1 VIPSVGSASAFVR
14 PFLTPWTSG
23 PAAAVTSSVVV
34 SVTDLASHRHRDL
47 AGVALVGL
55 RLRMGWYAMPGA
67 VGLWLWSLPLQARSG
82 SISVWSSEDDL
93 RRFVG
98 LPLHVEVMRR
108 NAHRGTVSATTW
120 NAEEFVRSD
129 VVDRARQW
137 IVRRKN

>member
-1 VIPSVGSASAFVR
+1 
-14 PFLTPWTSG
+14 
-23 PAAAVTSSVVV
+23 VTSSVVV
-34 SVTDLASHRHRDL
+34 SVTDFASHRRRDL

-82 SISVWSSEDDL
+82 SISVWTSEDDL

-108 NAHRGTVSATTW
+108 NARRGTVRATTW
-120 NAEEFVRSD
+120 NAEEFVSSE
-129 VVDRARQW
+129 VLGRARQW
-137 IVRRKN
+137 IVSKD

>member
-1 VIPSVGSASAFVR
+1 VIPSAARASWFVR
-14 PFLTPWTSG
+14 PVLTPWASG
-23 PAAAVTSSVVV
+23 PATAVTSSVVV
-34 SVTDLASHRHRDL
+34 SVTDFASHRRRDL

-82 SISVWSSEDDL
+82 SISVWTSEDDL

-108 NAHRGTVSATTW
+108 NARRGTVRATTW
-120 NAEEFVRSD
+120 NAEEFVSSE
-129 VVDRARQW
+129 VLDRARQW
-137 IVRRKN
+137 IVSED